1 MAVCVPHCT
10 KEVLMMFPDVPVE
23 LQQAVNDKI
32 ISAVEQGV
40 KIRRKIVWATVGLVA
55 AVVAVLA
62 LVGITE
68 PVIYA
73 ATTTLIGLLAVV
85 YTVCTLSASLNS
97 QLDAMS
103 AVIIFYGHKASTSQD
118 DRHDDSY

>member
-1 MAVCVPHCT
+1 
-10 KEVLMMFPDVPVE
+10 MMFPDVPVE
-23 LQQAVNDKI
+23 LQQAVNDKV

-55 AVVAVLA
+55 AGVAVLA